1 MAKPNS
7 CLRRLVFDLMPDTT
21 VEELKRLLEHKL
33 GIPSAKQL
41 LSAEVDGSFFGA
53 AGNYFI
59 DLEDDALSMKDYGID
74 RFGYIIH
81 FRVNRFDSNG
91 DFDFDNVNFLE
102 GCQIDSQWKNTPE
115 TKINRYGLPK
125 VGINITETAW
135 AFGSP
140 TGAYSQVSPVAS
152 RFGGCNS
159 PMIGAVLLCL
169 CVSILAERLPVEPE
183 LEEASAVPEAKV
195 PDSKLTPQ
203 GLLETGADSHKTS
216 RHRQSTRLVESHRD
230 GFHVKSQAK
239 GYLRDHMSQEALEF
253 LRVKTPEIGLW
264 CARPRCEPLI
274 CQKIRSL
281 VGPLRAAVQQLLTLD
296 EREILGY
303 WRCNAQ
309 EAAGL
314 GVHMHFLFELCL
326 NRGIVPTHSME
337 FRLLIK
343 FLSEFPSLRAFRS
356 EWAIFAEPE
365 MLAGTI
371 DFVAVD
377 ERGWLVL
384 VDWKR
389 TKDLKH
395 SAATLFKRCF
405 HCLKSWMTASAIIT
419 ACSSTFTSAF
429 SRSTTGIMLVAC
441 CHPDTWP
448 DGFVDAVP
456 SMGLHVQKL
465 MLAQRRKNRFL
476 ASATNSRRF
485 PGWSQLRMVSARI
498 CG

>member
-1 MAKPNS
+1 MFQG
-7 CLRRLVFDLMPDTT
+7 LRFLNPHARDKGLSFDA
-21 VEELKRLLEHKL
+21 VEHKYFI
-33 GIPSAKQL
+33 GGV
-41 LSAEVDGSFFGA
+41 ETDGS
-53 AGNYFI
+53 
-59 DLEDDALSMKDYGID
+59 
-74 RFGYIIH
+74 
-81 FRVNRFDSNG
+81 V
-91 DFDFDNVNFLE
+91 
-102 GCQIDSQWKNTPE
+102 T
-115 TKINRYGLPK
+115 
-125 VGINITETAW
+125 
-135 AFGSP
+135 
-140 TGAYSQVSPVAS
+140 QVVHHH
-152 RFGGCNS
+152 CNS
-159 PMIGAVLLCL
+159 FDADNLV
-169 CVSILAERLPVEPE
+169 
-183 LEEASAVPEAKV
+183 AKMQNG
-195 PDSKLTPQ
+195 PRWP
-203 GLLETGADSHKTS
+203 
-216 RHRQSTRLVESHRD
+216 RP
-230 GFHVKSQAK
+230 

-281 VGPLRAAVQQLLTLD
+281 VGPLRAAVQQILTLD

-337 FRLLIK
+337 FRLLMK